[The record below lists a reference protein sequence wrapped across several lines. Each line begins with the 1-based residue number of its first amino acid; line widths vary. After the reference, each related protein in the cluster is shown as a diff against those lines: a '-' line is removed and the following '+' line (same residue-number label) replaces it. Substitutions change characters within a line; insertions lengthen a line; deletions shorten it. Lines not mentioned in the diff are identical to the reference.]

1 MGNKILKSNKK
12 NKSFETP
19 ITNTITAHINI
30 PKKNKTITN
39 TTVEH
44 RQKLQ
49 LPIQLANAQRNFIN
63 QTGQIPDKVGILDYS
78 DMVVQ
83 KLPFWGNRWKRGFFT
98 LCKTTLYTMSMK
110 GKILRCYILN
120 GSYCKEGAP
129 RLSSVGIPVGRP
141 TILLFE
147 GLKKLSLNSVDMLKQ
162 IKKKKKKQ
170 EKLRKTYRK
179 SPKRS
184 LNAT

>member
-1 MGNKILKSNKK
+1 MGNKLLKSNKK

-39 TTVEH
+39 TTVEQ

-110 GKILRCYILN
+110 GKTPASWATSACSNISMTSTAFFLTNLWFM
-120 GSYCKEGAP
+120 A
-129 RLSSVGIPVGRP
+129 SS
-141 TILLFE
+141 
-147 GLKKLSLNSVDMLKQ
+147 
-162 IKKKKKKQ
+162 
-170 EKLRKTYRK
+170 
-179 SPKRS
+179 
-184 LNAT
+184 ATLMA